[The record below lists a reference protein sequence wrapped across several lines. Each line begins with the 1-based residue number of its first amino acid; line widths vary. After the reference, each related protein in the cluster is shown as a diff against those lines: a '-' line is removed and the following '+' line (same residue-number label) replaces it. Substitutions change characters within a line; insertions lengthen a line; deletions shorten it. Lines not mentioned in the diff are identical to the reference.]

1 MLTEQPAEMGL
12 IVESAGDGQLT
23 ERHIAGDHETACP
36 VQASLDH
43 IEVRRLAETSPESA
57 REMRY
62 AEANRTAEI
71 RDMDRLR
78 QMLFDERLV
87 KSGSSSNA
95 PAGREARC
103 TL

>member
-23 ERHIAGDHETACP
+23 ERHIAGEHETACP

-71 RDMDRLR
+71 RDMDGLR
-78 QMLFDERLV
+78 QMLFDKRLQ
-87 KSGSSSNA
+87 
-95 PAGREARC
+95 PADTPWRKPA
-103 TL
+103 